1 MLKFLYCKLYSHIGE
16 TTMNNQNFGKTLKRI
31 RESRGLSQ
39 TYLAADIVSRTS
51 ISKIENGKQ
60 EPTISNAQKLITRL
74 DLNTNEFFYIQNDYK
89 LDPKMQILYD
99 FMSLSETTQ
108 DEPISKIII
117 DCRKYLSNTF
127 DVKINSILIV
137 LESLQNFERGYD
149 IDTIYED
156 LKPVWERLSKLD
168 DWLIIDLFLI
178 NNILYFFPI
187 DTAFNMAIHTL
198 KTIEDKYPHL
208 LKLKNAFY
216 LNLSFLFLQKDLK
229 KQATEHLLKSIEI
242 CKIIHRYDLLLLAK
256 IRLSICTKKI
266 EEIKKLCKL
275 LEEIEVENLVDGVKR
290 EVKYFLNVDLII

>member
-1 MLKFLYCKLYSHIGE
+1 
-16 TTMNNQNFGKTLKRI
+16 MNNLNFGKTLKQI

-51 ISKIENGKQ
+51 VSKIENGKQ

-99 FMSLSETTQ
+99 FMNLSETTE
-108 DEPISKIII
+108 DEPISKIIM
-117 DCRKYLSNTF
+117 DCKKYLSNTF
-127 DVKINSILIV
+127 DIKIHSILIV
-137 LESLQNFERGYD
+137 LESLQNFEKGYD
-149 IDTIYED
+149 LNTIYEN

-229 KQATEHLLKSIEI
+229 KHATEHLLKSIEI

-256 IRLSICTKKI
+256 IRLSICAKKI
-266 EEIKKLCKL
+266 EEIRRLCKL
-275 LEEIEVENLVDGVKR
+275 LEEIEAKNLVEGVKR

>member
-1 MLKFLYCKLYSHIGE
+1 
-16 TTMNNQNFGKTLKRI
+16 MNNQNFGDTLKRI

-60 EPTISNAQKLITRL
+60 EPTISNAKKLITRL

-89 LDPKMQILYD
+89 LDSKMQILYD
-99 FMSLSETTQ
+99 FMNLSETTQ
-108 DEPISKIII
+108 DEPISKLINE
-117 DCRKYLSNTF
+117 CKNYLSNTF

-137 LESLQNFERGYD
+137 LESLQNFEKGYD
-149 IDTIYED
+149 LSTLYEN

-187 DTAFNMAIHTL
+187 DTASNMAIHAL
-198 KTIEDKYPHL
+198 KTIKSKYPHL

-216 LNLSFLFLQKDLK
+216 LNLSFLFLQKNLK
-229 KQATEHLLKSIEI
+229 DNATEYLFKSIEI
-242 CKIIHRYDLLLLAK
+242 CKITHRYDLLLLAK
-256 IRLSICTKKI
+256 IRLSICNKDLTRIREFCELLTAI
-266 EEIKKLCKL
+266 EAT
-275 LEEIEVENLVDGVKR
+275 NLVQGVKR
-290 EVKYFLNVDLII
+290 EVKYFLNIDLSI

>member
-1 MLKFLYCKLYSHIGE
+1 
-16 TTMNNQNFGKTLKRI
+16 MNDQNFGSTLKRI

-39 TYLAADIVSRTS
+39 TYLGADIVSRTS

-99 FMSLSETTQ
+99 FMNLSETTQ
-108 DEPISKIII
+108 DEPISKIINE
-117 DCRKYLSNTF
+117 CKNYLSNTF
-127 DVKINSILIV
+127 DVEINSILIV
-137 LESLQNFERGYD
+137 LESLQNFEKGYD
-149 IDTIYED
+149 LSTIYEN

-198 KTIEDKYPHL
+198 KTIESKYPHL

-216 LNLSFLFLQKDLK
+216 LNLSFLFLQKNLK
-229 KQATEHLLKSIEI
+229 DQATEYLLKSIEI
-242 CKIIHRYDLLLLAK
+242 CKITHRYDLLLLAK
-256 IRLSICTKKI
+256 IRLSICTKNLENIGEFCELLTAI
-266 EEIKKLCKL
+266 EAT
-275 LEEIEVENLVDGVKR
+275 NLVQGVKR
-290 EVKYFLNVDLII
+290 EVKYFLNVDLSI

>member
-1 MLKFLYCKLYSHIGE
+1 
-16 TTMNNQNFGKTLKRI
+16 MNNQNFGDTLKRI

-60 EPTISNAQKLITRL
+60 EPTISNAKKLITRL

-89 LDPKMQILYD
+89 LDSKMQILYD
-99 FMSLSETTQ
+99 FMNLSETTQ
-108 DEPISKIII
+108 DEPISKLINE
-117 DCRKYLSNTF
+117 CKNYLSNTF

-137 LESLQNFERGYD
+137 LESLQNFEKGYD
-149 IDTIYED
+149 LSTLYEN

-187 DTAFNMAIHTL
+187 DTASNMAIHAL
-198 KTIEDKYPHL
+198 KTIKSKYPHL

-216 LNLSFLFLQKDLK
+216 LNLSFLFLQKNLK
-229 KQATEHLLKSIEI
+229 DNATEYLFKSIEI
-242 CKIIHRYDLLLLAK
+242 CKITHRYDLLLLAK
-256 IRLSICTKKI
+256 IRLSICNKDLTRIREFCELLTAI
-266 EEIKKLCKL
+266 EAT
-275 LEEIEVENLVDGVKR
+275 NLVQGVKR
-290 EVKYFLNVDLII
+290 EVKYF